1 MTLKTDMDRPRS
13 FAPIIIRTFLSRVFF
28 FFFFYYANKET
39 RIFPER
45 TKEFLKNDRRE
56 MMRENSFVFKKSE
69 ELSCALGEIYSPY
82 VSFER
87 KSDEEA
93 SFVT

>member
-1 MTLKTDMDRPRS
+1 
-13 FAPIIIRTFLSRVFF
+13 
-28 FFFFYYANKET
+28 
-39 RIFPER
+39 
-45 TKEFLKNDRRE
+45 